1 MALLAH
7 SRRPGDIGIA
17 AHAPPTRVGRAPAYR
32 MSRQRQA
39 RKLPDL
45 YFKPPLHRV
54 AMLEWARFDSIVR
67 QGHAHACQLLHGVL
81 DGALDGP
88 AEAAAP
94 PLAPAAA

>member
-1 MALLAH
+1 ML
-7 SRRPGDIGIA
+7 RTPRPRASA
-17 AHAPPTRVGRAPAYR
+17 ARPAYR